1 MAAKPLDQFL
11 SRFRSKPRPDKTVG
25 VPGTAIF
32 GGYVQNDE
40 KNPNLGSPS
49 ERYKTYSEILAN
61 TSIVATG
68 TRYYLN
74 LVAKAKWQFQPSD
87 EDTDK
92 KFAELAEEIL
102 TKDAD
107 TPWHRIVRRA
117 AMYRFYGF
125 SVQEWTA
132 RRREDGVITLADVA
146 PRPQSTIERWDVA
159 VDGTV
164 LGMLQRSPQDA
175 REIYI
180 PRPKTLYIADD
191 TLSDSPE
198 GVGLFRHLVAPS
210 QRLARYEQ
218 LEGFGFET
226 DLRGVPIGRGPF
238 TELAEMVERGD
249 LSETQRAQAE
259 APIRSFIQNH
269 VKTAQLGMLLDSI
282 TYQSQDESGRPSA
295 VKQWDVDILRG
306 SATSFRDNATAIER
320 INREMARTLGVEQ
333 LMLGSDSAG
342 SFAMSKDKTNS
353 FYLLV
358 DGSLT
363 EIREQVNKD
372 LLDTFWK
379 LNGYPD
385 EMKPRMTTE
394 AVRFTDVEQIAGT
407 LRDMATAGAPL
418 LPDDPIID
426 ELRDLMGVSK
436 PVSLGTTAAEDA
448 SLMHDLSEDSADA
461 AAERAQDSAEED
473 TEDSKENEEK

>member
-1 MAAKPLDQFL
+1 
-11 SRFRSKPRPDKTVG
+11 

-32 GGYVQNDE
+32 GGYVENNE
-40 KNPNLGSPS
+40 KNPDLGSPS
-49 ERYKTYSEILAN
+49 ERYRTYSELLAN

-74 LVAKAKWQFQPSD
+74 LVAKAKWQFQPS
-87 EDTDK
+87 EADTDG
-92 KFAELAEEIL
+92 KFAELAESIL
-102 TKDAD
+102 KDDAA

-132 RRREDGVITLADVA
+132 KRREDGVITLADVA
-146 PRPQSTIERWDVA
+146 PRPQATIEKWDVA
-159 VDGTV
+159 VDGEV
-164 LGMLQRSPQDA
+164 LGMIQRSPQDA
-175 REIYI
+175 REIYL
-180 PRPKTLYIADD
+180 PRNKTLYIADD

-238 TELAEMVERGD
+238 TELAEMVNRGD
-249 LSETQRAQAE
+249 LSEAQRVQAE

-269 VKTAQLGMLLDSI
+269 VRTAQIGMLLDSI

-306 SATSFRDNATAIER
+306 SATSFKDTATAIER

-363 EIREQVNKD
+363 EIREATAKD
-372 LLDTFWK
+372 LLDKFWL
-379 LNGYPD
+379 LNGFPK
-385 EMKPRMTTE
+385 EMKPTMTTE

-418 LPDDPIID
+418 LPDDPVID
-426 ELRDLMGVSK
+426 EVRDLMGIKK
-436 PVSLGTTAAEDA
+436 PVSIGTTAMEDA
-448 SLMHDLSEDSADA
+448 ALLSDMADDS
-461 AAERAQDSAEED
+461 DSPDDDDEE
-473 TEDSKENEEK
+473 EE